1 MHNDIKDGIMITLT
15 STPKEVSV
23 ETAKSYKATI
33 CITDDNHTAL
43 WPYFCRVNTRINNRF
58 LLQSS
63 GICQY
68 QMYCSDTPQVLNF
81 FSKIVPVGV
90 CFIIH
95 DIQIKM
101 LLNLNVFPVAIYKR
115 YCLHQ
120 INFLNYLN
128 WWFDVE
134 WCTYF

>member
-1 MHNDIKDGIMITLT
+1 MPISN
-15 STPKEVSV
+15 
-23 ETAKSYKATI
+23 
-33 CITDDNHTAL
+33 
-43 WPYFCRVNTRINNRF
+43 
-58 LLQSS
+58 
-63 GICQY
+63 
-68 QMYCSDTPQVLNF
+68 VLHWYTTGFNF

-101 LLNLNVFPVAIYKR
+101 LLKLNVFPVAIYKR